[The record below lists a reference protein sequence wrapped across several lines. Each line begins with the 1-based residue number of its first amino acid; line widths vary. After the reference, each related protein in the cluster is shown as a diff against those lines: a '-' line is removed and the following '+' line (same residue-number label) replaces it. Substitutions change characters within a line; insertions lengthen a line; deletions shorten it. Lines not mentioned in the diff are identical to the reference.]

1 MDGTLPSP
9 GNYPREGN
17 HEKKPMKPS
26 GSDTASA
33 FWTHAEG
40 LEIQIVLAWKLRL
53 RDRHESVRAGAV
65 AMLDET
71 ALREARY
78 SAISYTMVGNW

>member
-1 MDGTLPSP
+1 
-9 GNYPREGN
+9 
-17 HEKKPMKPS
+17 MKPS
-26 GSDTASA
+26 GSDTESA

-78 SAISYTMVGNW
+78 SAISYTMVENW

>member
-1 MDGTLPSP
+1 
-9 GNYPREGN
+9 
-17 HEKKPMKPS
+17 MKLS
-26 GSDTASA
+26 GSDTESA

-78 SAISYTMVGNW
+78 SAISLHYGRKLVVSSNIVLDRVL